1 MAVNEELL
9 AFAAD
14 LANELECHEGRER
27 ARSKKDKARFT
38 NAVYCLLH
46 KAMHSLA
53 SPHCPAIELSLRRG
67 HYSSNYRYRSL
78 PTAYRPLCA
87 AYRAMCDTGLLKE
100 ARKGWFDAGS
110 VTGQRT
116 AFLVS
121 KKLQKQLQN
130 AQLHKLR
137 LPPIETET
145 IILKDIVDGIG
156 TRTNYT
162 DTPSTFRMRN
172 DLERINRCIA
182 RHWIDLLVTDDWF
195 LNLAKRGV
203 GENNLDLSKTRLER
217 IFARGSFELGGRFYG
232 GWWQHVPKALRPFI
246 TIDGKQTVE
255 YDYSQLNPHI
265 AYQYAGED
273 LGDEDAYSRIAGEE
287 HRDVAKVAFNAML
300 NAGSPLSRKPAGL
313 DLKDRP
319 FKWAELRSKVLKAH
333 EPIRD
338 LFFQGIGLRF
348 QYLDSQIAEKVML
361 SFVREDAP
369 CLPIHDSFIMH
380 YAYGAG
386 LGELED
392 EMRRAFH
399 SVIGSEIKVK
409 GELVT
414 SVEFGT
420 SGFAGM
426 TVVDHLAVLKGPPE
440 YRGWWERNS

>member
-1 MAVNEELL
+1 MTVKEEMAAFVANL
-9 AFAAD
+9 AKD
-14 LANELECHEGRER
+14 LERHEGRKR
-27 ARSKKDKARFT
+27 ARSADQRVGFA
-38 NAVYCLLH
+38 NAIYNLLL
-46 KAMHSLA
+46 KVALSSA
-53 SPHCPAIELSLRRG
+53 NPHRPAIALSLRQSD
-67 HYSSNYRYRSL
+67 YASSNRYRPMPVS
-78 PTAYRPLCA
+78 YRHLIA
-87 AYRAMCDTGLLKE
+87 AYQAMRNTELIKQI
-100 ARKGWFDAGS
+100 RRGWFDVKSGRGKK
-110 VTGQRT
+110 TK
-116 AFLVS
+116 FLATE
-121 KKLQKQLQN
+121 KLQKQLQQFKPYQ
-130 AQLHKLR
+130 AR
-137 LPPIETET
+137 LSSIETET
-145 IILKDIVDGIG
+145 IILKDTVDGAG
-156 TRTNYT
+156 TRINYT

-182 RHWIDLLVTDDWF
+182 RHWIDLLVTDDCF

-300 NAGSPLSRKPAGL
+300 NAGGPLSRKPAGL
-313 DLKDRP
+313 NLKERP
-319 FKWAELRSKVLKAH
+319 FKWAELRRKVLKAH
-333 EPIRD
+333 KPIRD
-338 LFFQGIGLRF
+338 LFFQGVGLRF
-348 QYLDSQIAEKVML
+348 QYVDSQIAEKVML

-380 YAYGAG
+380 YAYGGG

-399 SVIGSEIKVK
+399 SVIGSEIKVT

-414 SVEFGT
+414 RVEFGT

-440 YRGWWERNS
+440 YRGWWERNA